1 MKQVAVMS
9 CILIVEDQVALRQ
22 GIAEMLRYEG
32 FKVIEAD
39 DPADGFAKL
48 EKNRP
53 DLILSDLNFPGGDG
67 TSFIAQIRQTPDFAE
82 IPIIAVTGFND
93 QGHIDGAVRAGA
105 DGYLV
110 KPVHVDS
117 LMKAIRRH
125 LVRA

>member
-1 MKQVAVMS
+1 MS

-22 GIAEMLRYEG
+22 GMAEMLRYEG
-32 FKVIEAD
+32 FKVVEAD
-39 DPADGFAKL
+39 DPEDGFTKL

-67 TSFIAQIRQTPDFAE
+67 TTFIAQVRRTSGFAE

-93 QGHIDGAVRAGA
+93 REHIDAAVRAGT

-110 KPVHVDS
+110 KPVNVDS
-117 LMKAIRRH
+117 LMKAIRHH